1 MPTHIVLRV
10 PLITR
15 VDGRSFETIE
25 AHNDV
30 VKATGRLA
38 LAKFGN
44 PGTASR
50 VDKLKAQIEEGIETL
65 LILVGKRG
73 DTFLGYQAPLSKIQY
88 GQPGVLAA
96 LAPAYYAKT
105 GETSRLWF
113 VVNSPF
119 VRSELASLRLVTNH
133 RPLLAVMS
141 ECRTAT
147 MLVEPTPPASTH

>member
-1 MPTHIVLRV
+1 MPTHFVLRV
-10 PLITR
+10 PLMIR
-15 VDGRSFETIE
+15 VDGRSFGTIE
-25 AHNDV
+25 VHNEV

-44 PGTASR
+44 PGTVSR
-50 VDKLKAQIEEGIETL
+50 VEKLKAQIEEGIETL
-65 LILVGKRG
+65 LILVVKR
-73 DTFLGYQAPLSKIQY
+73 DDKFLGYQAPLSTIHY
-88 GQPGVLAA
+88 GQPGVLAS

-119 VRSELASLRLVTNH
+119 VRSELASFRLVTNH
-133 RPLLAVMS
+133 RPLVAVMS

-147 MLVEPTPPASTH
+147 MLVEPKP